1 MKIRKEV
8 KLTVPNTVEGSD
20 YANATVF
27 WLNLNGINAIK
38 RRGFNCWYVEYD
50 ITMEVKNGE
59 AKEIL

>member
-8 KLTVPNTVEGSD
+8 KLTIPNSVKGND

-27 WLNLNGINAIK
+27 WLNMTGIKAIK
-38 RRGFNCWYVEYD
+38 RRGLNCWYVEYD
-50 ITMEVKNGE
+50 ISMEVTDGE